1 MKTIVKWF
9 LKRYLTNEAVK
20 KGVHGLNAKF
30 AEKVR
35 VEGKEK
41 VIDVANDVSGC
52 VGARLEAFKD
62 DGRIDTSEL
71 AKINA
76 VDDTIV
82 DKYASDEKIAA
93 FLDAVFA

>member
-1 MKTIVKWF
+1 MKTLVKWF
-9 LKRYLTNEAVK
+9 LKHYLTNEAVK

-30 AEKVR
+30 AEKVK

-41 VIDVANDVSGC
+41 VLDVANDASTC
-52 VGARLEAFKD
+52 VAARLEAFKD
-62 DGRIDTSEL
+62 DGKIDAAEL

-76 VDDTIV
+76 VDDAVV

-93 FLDAVFA
+93 FIDSIFA

>member
-1 MKTIVKWF
+1 MKTLVKWF

-30 AEKVR
+30 AEKVK

-41 VIDVANDVSGC
+41 VVDVANDASEC

-62 DGRIDTSEL
+62 DGKIDPAEL
-71 AKINA
+71 ARINA
-76 VDDTIV
+76 VDDAKI

-93 FLDAVFA
+93 FIDSIFS